1 MHEHNIQPGTA
12 ARPSLALGPDEVVEL
27 SRNQRLVITRANAGL
42 APVGAESPGEDCL
55 RLIDASGVI
64 SLKIRLSPDG
74 PVIEIGG
81 GSVALKMEGDLAIG
95 ARRLLLHGSEG
106 VEISSGADVSIAAA
120 ENIASRAKRQ
130 DLTATLGDVRV
141 YANDDVKIDGERIRM
156 NC

>member
-1 MHEHNIQPGTA
+1 MHRHGIPAGGGESP
-12 ARPSLALGPDEVVEL
+12 PLALGGDEVVEL
-27 SRNQRLVITRANAGL
+27 SRNQRLVITRASAEL
-42 APVGAESPGEDCL
+42 APAVVGTPGEDCL
-55 RLIDASGVI
+55 RLIDARGVI

-74 PVIEIGG
+74 PVIEVGG
-81 GSVALKMEGDLAIG
+81 GSVALKLEGDLAIG

-106 VEISSGADVSIAAA
+106 VEISSDADVSITAG